1 MKKLLTIGYTIVF
14 VVLGVTTYGYL
25 TKPGVSAPQYAEVVE
40 PKPVPPTA
48 EKILELVNAER
59 AKVGVAP
66 LAIDENVAKSAQ
78 LKAEDMDRDDYFGH
92 IMPSTG
98 RVIDAEMDS
107 LLVASCVDSGENYQ
121 ATPSNTATAQAA
133 LDWWM
138 DSPPHREAILAE
150 KYSKTGIGVVYD
162 ESRQYYIAVQHFC
175 IAK

>member
-1 MKKLLTIGYTIVF
+1 MKRLSIVASAIVF
-14 VVLGVTTYGYL
+14 IAIAGATYAYL
-25 TKPGVSAPQYAEVVE
+25 HRPVEPVHQNIIEDKPG
-40 PKPVPPTA
+40 PVPPTA

-59 AKVGVAP
+59 TKAGVTP
-66 LAIDENVAKSAQ
+66 LVVDENVAKSAQ

-92 IMPSTG
+92 VMPSTG
-98 RVIDAEMDS
+98 RVIDAEMDA

-121 ATPSNTATAQAA
+121 ATPSGTATAEAA

-138 DSPPHREAILAE
+138 NSPPHREAILAD

-175 IAK
+175 ISR